1 MPKNLRGT
9 AAQLNAFNNQQRLG
23 VLGAGYALTA
33 YKGLLQSVNT
43 SVALVADA
51 DLVVQLA
58 PGYWDVKLD
67 ANISIANA
75 AHNIRYGFN
84 APDGLALYTDGS
96 TLGRGFLGI
105 SGVAGQEDPIT
116 NVAITVT
123 GGTTSAWTSLRVS
136 FGLHVISGGSF
147 QFMFAQNVS
156 GASNTSILGGSRM
169 VATYVANNLGV

>member
-1 MPKNLRGT
+1 MAKNLRG
-9 AAQLNAFNNQQRLG
+9 AGAQLNAFPNNQRLG
-23 VLGAGYALTA
+23 ILGAGTVLAA
-33 YKGLLQSVNT
+33 YKPLLQSVNT
-43 SVALVADA
+43 SAVLTADT
-51 DLVVQLA
+51 DLQLQLGT
-58 PGYWDVKLD
+58 GYWDVKLD

-84 APDGLALYTDGS
+84 APDGLVLFTDGS
-96 TLGRGFLGI
+96 NLGRGFLGI
-105 SGVAGQEDPIT
+105 SGVASQEDPIT

-136 FGLHVISGGSF
+136 FGVHVAQAGSF
-147 QFMFAQNVS
+147 VFMFAQNVS